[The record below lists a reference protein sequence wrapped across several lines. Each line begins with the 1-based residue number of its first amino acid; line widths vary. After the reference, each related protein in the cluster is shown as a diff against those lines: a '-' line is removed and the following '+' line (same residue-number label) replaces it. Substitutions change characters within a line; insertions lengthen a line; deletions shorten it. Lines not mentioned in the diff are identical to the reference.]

1 EYLSDNSGQ
10 FYIMNGTQYFKV
22 GPVDGDAT
30 SYYPYCDAPFDMAEA
45 WMLESATT
53 TGIEE
58 VKAENGELKGI
69 YDLSGRKLDTV
80 TEPGIYIING
90 KKMLVK

>member
-1 EYLSDNSGQ
+1 
-10 FYIMNGTQYFKV
+10 
-22 GPVDGDAT
+22 
-30 SYYPYCDAPFDMAEA
+30 
-45 WMLESATT
+45 MLESATT